1 MLASPGRKTQLSSY
15 GKNEVTRR
23 KCAGRESKGSIMA
36 GQGLLIILIVG
47 LIAGWLAS
55 QFVRGTGLGLLG
67 DLLVGLVGAVIVLV
81 IVRLIRR
88 RGRW

>member
-1 MLASPGRKTQLSSY
+1 
-15 GKNEVTRR
+15 
-23 KCAGRESKGSIMA
+23 MA

-67 DLLVGLVGAVIVLV
+67 DLLVGLVGAVVGSWLLPQLGIHLGAGVLAAILNAFIGAVIVLV